1 MPKQWMRS
9 VLLIITYTVL
19 LVLGLMRSDWIF
31 GLLGQIL
38 SGCRPL
44 FMGFAIAFILNRP
57 CAFFCRHYERNLG
70 KRWKKLGRP
79 LAVLTC
85 SPLCCPRWWRASG
98 CWPGAWGG
106 ILPTSRPC

>member
-38 SGCRPL
+38 SGWP
-44 FMGFAIAFILNRP
+44 P
-57 CAFFCRHYERNLG
+57 
-70 KRWKKLGRP
+70 
-79 LAVLTC
+79 AVHRVCHRLY
-85 SPLCCPRWWRASG
+85 SEPALRLL
-98 CWPGAWGG
+98 
-106 ILPTSRPC
+106 LPAL